1 MTSKS
6 TLREILMKKFKLLMC
21 SFAVL
26 VTALS
31 AGATTIPHADLGKL
45 VDDADLIFAGKVIGI
60 ESVPTADGSYA
71 FTYVTF
77 DIDQAFKGVS
87 RSGKTITLRFAGGQ
101 VGETL
106 FEVSG
111 APTFALG
118 GQHLLFVE
126 GNDRL
131 GVPLVGWSQG
141 KIDLVAHPVSQQPL
155 LVDHAGRAI
164 DGIKG
169 NGWRRDGLKLQK
181 DGSIQALRAAEAEVV
196 SQEGVKIELEK
207 LRGADRAASAASV
220 MGELRSFIARRKA
233 SSPAFRDTQFVESA
247 SRAHVPATFGY
258 TAARAK

>member
-1 MTSKS
+1 
-6 TLREILMKKFKLLMC
+6 MKKLKLLMC
-21 SFAVL
+21 SLAVL
-26 VTALS
+26 VTAFS
-31 AGATTIPHADLGKL
+31 AGATTILPADLGKL

-77 DIDQAFKGVS
+77 DIDQAFKGIS

-101 VGETL
+101 VGETV

-126 GNDRL
+126 GNDKL

-141 KIDLVAHPVSQQPL
+141 KLDLVAHPVSQQPL
-155 LVDHAGRAI
+155 FVDHAGRAI
-164 DGIKG
+164 DGIVSDGKKG
-169 NGWRRDGLKLQK
+169 NGWRRDGLKLKK
-181 DGSIQALRAAEAEVV
+181 DGSIQAPRAAEAEVV

-207 LRGADRAASAASV
+207 PRAADRAASAASV
-220 MGELRSFIARRKA
+220 MGELRSFIAKRKA
-233 SSPAFRDTQFVESA
+233 SSPAFRNTQFVESA
-247 SRAHVPATFGY
+247 SRANVPATFGY